1 MMHSHLQPRCGLAVA
16 LVLVLVTSLPA
27 FGEETKPDLAG
38 EARDPTASV
47 TAFQIRYDLVS
58 SFHNLPDATQGSIV
72 LQPVIPWKLA
82 GKPHVGRVTLG
93 YTTSGPDWGDLA
105 LAAEAGNLPP
115 NYVPT
120 ADKTGLGDL
129 ALVDFFIFDA
139 PWSGRWG
146 IGPALIVPT
155 ASDPALGSEK
165 WSIGPAAVA
174 IYRKDKLQIGL
185 LGQGLFS
192 IAGDSDR
199 DDVNVISFQ
208 PFGGYGFAGGWS
220 VGLSDMKFNYNLD
233 AKQWVAASLGGRLEK
248 LVQFGKLPARLFVDV
263 EYQFVD
269 SIVAPEWTYRFSVV
283 PLL

>member
-1 MMHSHLQPRCGLAVA
+1 MRHSMPRIAAVA
-16 LVLVLVTSLPA
+16 ITLFITIAGPSHGQEKPA
-27 FGEETKPDLAG
+27 NLAS

-82 GKPHVGRVTLG
+82 GKPHVARVTLG

-165 WSIGPAAVA
+165 WSIGPAAVG
-174 IYRKDKLQIGL
+174 IYRKGELARNIEKDDLERVL
-185 LGQGLFS
+185 LEEIERL
-192 IAGDSDR
+192 
-199 DDVNVISFQ
+199 
-208 PFGGYGFAGGWS
+208 
-220 VGLSDMKFNYNLD
+220 L
-233 AKQWVAASLGGRLEK
+233 VAART
-248 LVQFGKLPARLFVDV
+248 R
-263 EYQFVD
+263 
-269 SIVAPEWTYRFSVV
+269 
-283 PLL
+283 PLLEARTVAGQP